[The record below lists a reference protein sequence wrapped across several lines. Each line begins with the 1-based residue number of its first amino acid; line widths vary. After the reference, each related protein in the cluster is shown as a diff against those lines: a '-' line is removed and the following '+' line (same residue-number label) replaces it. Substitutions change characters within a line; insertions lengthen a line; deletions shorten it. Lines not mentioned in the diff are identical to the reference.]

1 MAAARPTRGVFREI
15 ERRGLLL
22 VTDPVLPSVTSLV
35 AGEPVRGSWWS
46 HPKAHEIYAVLQSLD
61 AEQSLML
68 VKLISQKETFVHE
81 SLWPELFIIATARES
96 WQMKG
101 LSAGALALLAKVE
114 KLGSLRLDEVGR
126 GFDRKALGRAARE
139 LEERLLVHGSQV
151 HGETGSHQKLLS
163 SWNHRARSLT
173 VGARSLSP
181 TEARRRLESR
191 TEGKLPW
198 QKASQRNEP
207 R

>member
-1 MAAARPTRGVFREI
+1 MAAPRPTLGVLREI

-22 VTDPVLPSVTSLV
+22 VTDPVLPSVTTVV

-46 HPKAHEIYAVLQSLD
+46 HPKAHEIYAVLQSL
-61 AEQSLML
+61 EEERSVML
-68 VKLISQKETFVHE
+68 VKLVSKKETFVHE
-81 SLWPELFIIATARES
+81 SLWPELFVIATAKES

-101 LSAGALALLAKVE
+101 LSARALALLAKVE

-126 GFDRKALGRAARE
+126 GFDRKALSRVAQE
-139 LEERLLVHGSQV
+139 LEERLLVHGRQV
-151 HGETGSHQKLLS
+151 HGESGAHQKLLS

-173 VGARSLSP
+173 VGIRSITP
-181 TEARRRLESR
+181 AEARRAIESR

-198 QKASQRNEP
+198 QRPWRKDP